1 MAPPGRSKRTEKL
14 QLMLNLE
21 ELQMIEDWRFA
32 NRMPTRSAAVRELM
46 RRGLTQEV
54 ERASN
59 GTGISAHKFGIDPID
74 QRASNG
80 RSKTAV
86 G

>member
-1 MAPPGRSKRTEKL
+1 MARSGQSKRTEKL

-54 ERASN
+54 ERASKGN
-59 GTGISAHKFGIDPID
+59 GISVHKFGIDPD
-74 QRASNG
+74 GRRARNG
-80 RSKTAV
+80 RSETAV